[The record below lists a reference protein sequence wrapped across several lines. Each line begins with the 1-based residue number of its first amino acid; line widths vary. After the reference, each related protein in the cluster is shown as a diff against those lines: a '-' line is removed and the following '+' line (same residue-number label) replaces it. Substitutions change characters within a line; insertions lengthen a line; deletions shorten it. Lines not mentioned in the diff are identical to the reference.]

1 MSKTVDLSP
10 FIAALDAREWR
21 LVSGYEDDVAAAL
34 ETVVKLGASE
44 DELKRVLRQY
54 VADDNLIKRLLPAAR
69 HLARQGAA

>member
-21 LVSGYEDDVAAAL
+21 IVFGYEEDVAAAL
-34 ETVVKLGASE
+34 ERVVKMGASE